1 MTQMQSVNEE
11 DFIIRIFSFSPQP
24 PPTQIQAP
32 PPQASTAGAIVPANP
47 MMPYNY
53 NVYEP
58 VQPHWFYCKQVES
71 KSMWLP
77 FSIIDSLQLE
87 ETYNSGKTTHCART
101 ERHETASCL

>member
-1 MTQMQSVNEE
+1 M
-11 DFIIRIFSFSPQP
+11 P
-24 PPTQIQAP
+24 
-32 PPQASTAGAIVPANP
+32 AGP

-71 KSMWLP
+71 RSVWLP

-87 ETYNSGKTTHCART
+87 ETYNSGKMSFLNPEKLLTVPVLSKVFVSLFFVVFLLFQFNQTQKM
-101 ERHETASCL
+101 